1 MIPRRLQ
8 PVLEQALA
16 SHASVALLGP
26 RQVGKTTLAFAIKER
41 FDAVYLDME
50 RLVDQARMEDF
61 ESFYAM
67 HGNKLVIIDEIYRGQ
82 NGARTPLLTATSPA
96 RLPSGD
102 KVYRRKVRVNGAL
115 NFLPPTTPAKPR
127 L

>member
-8 PVLEQALA
+8 TVLEQALA
-16 SHASVALLGP
+16 NHASVALLGP

-50 RLVDQARMEDF
+50 HRVDQARMEDF

-67 HGNKLVIIDEIYRGQ
+67 VGTKLVIIDEIQRRPELFQTLRGVI
-82 NGARTPLLTATSPA
+82 
-96 RLPSGD
+96 D
-102 KVYRRKVRVNGAL
+102 E
-115 NFLPPTTPAKPR
+115 
-127 L
+127 